1 MIIQE
6 VKEQVMQNNSK
17 GYSKREYETVRH
29 EETRIHTNYLVVA
42 YLCLVHLTAASAFFL
57 PFRRGYLALAIFSYF
72 FIGFSTTIGL
82 HRLLSHRSFR
92 CPKWVEYLLVT
103 GAMLTGQGSPLIW
116 VANHR
121 IHHQHSDEPGDVHS
135 PRKGF
140 WYSHL
145 LWIMDDN
152 STDPD
157 AYHKYCKDLTAD
169 RYYHWLV
176 RYRLVPQLVAVLLCG
191 FVLEW
196 AAVPCVFF
204 LPVVCWMHSTYAV
217 NSFCHHDWFGS
228 RMFETREN
236 SRNVWWVGLIA
247 LGEGWHNNHHAFP
260 RSVKHGMKW
269 NQIDLSYLLIRLF
282 GVLGLA
288 WDLQQPK
295 AAMHQQTKLQA
306 PLPQPMRLSVGNKNA
321 GVAEPYIMR
330 APGVEPA
337 GGA

>member
-1 MIIQE
+1 M
-6 VKEQVMQNNSK
+6 SK
-17 GYSKREYETVRH
+17 DAQGNLKREGEIIH
-29 EETRIHTNYLVVA
+29 QAGTRIRANYLVIA
-42 YLCLVHLTAASAFFL
+42 YLCLVHLIAVSAFFL
-57 PFRRGYLALAIFSYF
+57 PMRPGYFGLAIFNYF

-92 CPKWVEYLLVT
+92 CPKWAEYLLVT
-103 GAMLTGQGSPLIW
+103 GAMLTGQGSPLLW

-121 IHHQHSDEPGDVHS
+121 IHHQHSDEAGDVHS

-140 WYSHL
+140 WYSHF
-145 LWIMDDN
+145 LWIVDDN

-157 AYHKYCKDLTAD
+157 AYRKYCKDLMAD

-176 RYRLVPQLVAVLLCG
+176 RYRLVPQLAAVLLCG
-191 FVLEW
+191 FTLGW

-204 LPVVCWMHSTYAV
+204 LPVVCWMHSTYSV

-228 RMFETREN
+228 RMFETGEN

-247 LGEGWHNNHHAFP
+247 LGEGWHNNHHALP

-269 NQIDLSYLLIRLF
+269 NQLDLSYLMIRLLAA
-282 GVLGLA
+282 LGLA

-295 AAMHQQTKLQA
+295 VKRRPHPAFQPATPPQMRRSAAPATA
-306 PLPQPMRLSVGNKNA
+306 A
-321 GVAEPYIMR
+321 VAESTT
-330 APGVEPA
+330 
-337 GGA
+337 

>member
-1 MIIQE
+1 ML
-6 VKEQVMQNNSK
+6 KNSTGNLK
-17 GYSKREYETVRH
+17 SEDETVQH
-29 EETRIHTNYLVVA
+29 VGTRIRTNYLVGA
-42 YLCLVHLTAASAFFL
+42 YLCLIHLIAVSAFFL
-57 PFRRGYLALAIFSYF
+57 PAPRGYIWLAIFNYF

-103 GAMLTGQGSPLIW
+103 GAMLTGQGSPLLW

-121 IHHQHSDEPGDVHS
+121 IHHQHSDKTGDVHS
-135 PRKGF
+135 PRRGF

-145 LWIMDDN
+145 LWIIDDN

-157 AYHKYCKDLTAD
+157 AYRKYCRDLTAD

-176 RYRLVPQLVAVLLCG
+176 RYRLVPQLAAVLLCG
-191 FVLEW
+191 FTLGW

-204 LPVVCWMHSTYAV
+204 LPVVCWMHSTYSV

-269 NQIDLSYLLIRLF
+269 NQIDLSYCMIRL
-282 GVLGLA
+282 LTMIGLA
-288 WDLQQPK
+288 WDLKQPK
-295 AAMHQQTKLQA
+295 VVTSQHTK
-306 PLPQPMRLSVGNKNA
+306 PQPALSQRVRNSINTTD
-321 GVAEPYIMR
+321 GVAEPY
-330 APGVEPA
+330 A
-337 GGA
+337 